1 MLATQQKVSAAF
13 LTVTAV
19 GALALTCR
27 GLSEGPTGPG
37 GGADPAEIK
46 RLIGRLGSNRFAE
59 RAAASKRLE
68 AMGEAALGPLRSA
81 AASPDPEIRKRAEA
95 ILRAIQ
101 RRLYGERR
109 RFDGHAPH
117 WVVGVAIAPDGRKA
131 LTGGF
136 DRMMRLW
143 DVESGRELRRFEGHA
158 GPVVAVAF
166 APDGRR
172 ALSGASDNTMRL
184 WDADTGK
191 ELCRFEGHTGGVF
204 VALFCPDER
213 HALSGGK
220 DGSVR
225 LWRLPK

>member
-13 LTVTAV
+13 LTVTA
-19 GALALTCR
+19 
-27 GLSEGPTGPG
+27 
-37 GGADPAEIK
+37 
-46 RLIGRLGSNRFAE
+46 
-59 RAAASKRLE
+59 
-68 AMGEAALGPLRSA
+68 
-81 AASPDPEIRKRAEA
+81 
-95 ILRAIQ
+95 
-101 RRLYGERR
+101 
-109 RFDGHAPH
+109 
-117 WVVGVAIAPDGRKA
+117 
-131 LTGGF
+131 
-136 DRMMRLW
+136 
-143 DVESGRELRRFEGHA
+143 
-158 GPVVAVAF
+158 VAVAF